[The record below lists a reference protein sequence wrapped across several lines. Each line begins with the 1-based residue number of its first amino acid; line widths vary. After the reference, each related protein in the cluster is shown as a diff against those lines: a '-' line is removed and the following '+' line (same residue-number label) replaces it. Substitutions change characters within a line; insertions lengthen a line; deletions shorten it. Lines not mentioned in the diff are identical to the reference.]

1 MLCSTAANAE
11 GIGGKNPDVP
21 FGGVA
26 IDLLGSGS
34 VSGTFEQT
42 QWDLI
47 QTVFVGGASIADGL
61 PVASNGELEQWGYGL
76 SVMTSLSSR
85 VTAQIQY
92 KYSKVSLSNVA
103 YTEVGAYKPPNIR
116 VDHGTRWR
124 YGSESDIHDVHFRLR
139 VWLGAQ
145 E

>member
-1 MLCSTAANAE
+1 MFLAIVLTIMLCSTAANAE

-85 VTAQIQY
+85 VTAQIQ
-92 KYSKVSLSNVA
+92 
-103 YTEVGAYKPPNIR
+103 
-116 VDHGTRWR
+116 
-124 YGSESDIHDVHFRLR
+124 
-139 VWLGAQ
+139 
-145 E
+145 